1 MDLDGFCYRGE
12 WGEPRDVL
20 LILDAGKLKDS
31 VVTVKRCLW
40 YCEKNRCNHRNYSFC
55 SKLMWLFFDCRALHG
70 TWKFIAFDIVAL
82 EYVVHISR
90 KSYLVLVCEAI
101 NYLLIILNIFF
112 IVYSLVPLNIVLN
125 FESFLDYCGCRN
137 EIDGVQTKTKYTKNY
152 LRRWAKKFWNP
163 LIIKVQSA
171 KTMGILIK

>member
-1 MDLDGFCYRGE
+1 
-12 WGEPRDVL
+12 
-20 LILDAGKLKDS
+20 
-31 VVTVKRCLW
+31 
-40 YCEKNRCNHRNYSFC
+40 
-55 SKLMWLFFDCRALHG
+55 MWLFFDCRALHG

-137 EIDGVQTKTKYTKNY
+137 EIDGVQTKTKYTKKLFKEMSEKILKSLDNKSPISKNNGDINKIT
-152 LRRWAKKFWNP
+152 RSNKFARSTGFQHFLCFKNDEVVAP
-163 LIIKVQSA
+163 LCIMLPKMSGFIRVFDKSKNMIFFDQE
-171 KTMGILIK
+171 